1 MSNAGEAGLVPTGVM
16 SKLNVPKP
24 PTVVLLT
31 TSVGEIAVLVM
42 SHWYWAP
49 ATPTNWK
56 PAVPAQRRGAASA
69 SRRLPDLAR
78 ERAERVAG
86 HRAVLDERV
95 GLALDQVGPA
105 RRGVDRNRRPAR
117 RHR

>member
-1 MSNAGEAGLVPTGVM
+1 MAGWHRPGVT

-56 PAVPAQRRGAASA
+56 PAV
-69 SRRLPDLAR
+69 
-78 ERAERVAG
+78 
-86 HRAVLDERV
+86 
-95 GLALDQVGPA
+95 
-105 RRGVDRNRRPAR
+105 
-117 RHR
+117 